1 MRRIASGIAFGLIF
15 MLAAC
20 IDGIVDEY
28 GMAVL
33 CIVGGAVCL
42 VSLALVWYAE
52 RPEGGRR

>member
-1 MRRIASGIAFGLIF
+1 MRRVASGIAFGLIF

-20 IDGIVDEY
+20 VDGIVDEY

-33 CIVGGAVCL
+33 AIVGGAVCL
-42 VSLALVWYAE
+42 VALALAWYGE